1 MHQLPEENESEYLV
15 ARALPKPKKK
25 VAKKKLSAEATE
37 KFIKRSLKDLDAEVD
52 ERYEFAMK
60 FMKSQDDDTR
70 EAISRMVDTMS
81 QMAGRPTA
89 HILLP
94 GEKERTPINVDQM
107 IFERNLFYL
116 AVRLVIACAR
126 MDIRIAKFKMPKLC
140 ADCGR
145 KA

>member
-1 MHQLPEENESEYLV
+1 MPK
-15 ARALPKPKKK
+15 ALPKPKKK
-25 VAKKKLSAEATE
+25 VAKKKLSAEAIE

-52 ERYEFAMK
+52 ERYELALK
-60 FMKSQDDDTR
+60 FMNEQDDETR
-70 EAISRMVDTMS
+70 EAINRMLETMR
-81 QMAGRPTA
+81 QMAGTPTA

-107 IFERNLFYL
+107 TYDRNLFYL
-116 AVRLVIACAR
+116 AIRLVIACAR

>member
-1 MHQLPEENESEYLV
+1 MTATLDTGITL
-15 ARALPKPKKK
+15 AKALPKPKKK

-37 KFIKRSLKDLDAEVD
+37 KFIKRELKDLDAEVD
-52 ERYEFAMK
+52 ERYAFARK
-60 FMKSQDDDTR
+60 FVESQDDETR
-70 EAISRMVDTMS
+70 EAINRMVETMG
-81 QMAGRPTA
+81 QMAGQPTA

-94 GEKERTPINVDQM
+94 GEKFRTPINVDQM
-107 IFERNLFYL
+107 TFDRNLYYL

-145 KA
+145 KV